1 MCSHSAA
8 PHCLLFHYRARHTW
22 FALLSVCHTDLAHSA
37 LAPSMHAVSVD
48 EYCVV
53 VVVVVDTGSDVTM
66 EITAHIAKH
75 ALEGVLHGNHSM
87 SSSRGFVKRNVIV
100 PGWRW
105 FDLESQCV
113 EILLLSLPSHQMSLI
128 LMNTWSMAG
137 RLGFG

>member
-1 MCSHSAA
+1 MYSHSAA
-8 PHCLLFHYRARHTW
+8 PHCLFFHYRARHTR

-53 VVVVVDTGSDVTM
+53 VVVVVVLDTGSDVTM

-87 SSSRGFVKRNVIV
+87 SS
-100 PGWRW
+100 
-105 FDLESQCV
+105 V
-113 EILLLSLPSHQMSLI
+113 ERFCE
-128 LMNTWSMAG
+128 T
-137 RLGFG
+137 